1 MLHYIQKTVKDD
13 LTMKEIFERRFE
25 GSEHASI
32 NSRRNS
38 RANNSI
44 KVAKMR
50 PLVKHEQ

>member
-1 MLHYIQKTVKDD
+1 MVEDD
-13 LTMKEIFERRFE
+13 LTMKEIFEQRSE
-25 GSEHASI
+25 GSEHANI

-44 KVAKMR
+44 NVTKMR